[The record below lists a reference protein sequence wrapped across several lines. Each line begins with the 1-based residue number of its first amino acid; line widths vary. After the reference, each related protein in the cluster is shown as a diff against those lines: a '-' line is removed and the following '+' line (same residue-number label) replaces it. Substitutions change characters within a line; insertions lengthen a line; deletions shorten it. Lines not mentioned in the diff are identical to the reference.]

1 MTKIVLIGYGAI
13 AKLVIDGLARDGETA
28 VAGILVRADMLPTMR
43 DALSGSVA
51 VITSPDE
58 IPPLEPDL
66 VVECAGQGAVVEYGE
81 AILAAGYDFMLVST
95 GALVDDDFRSSLT
108 ETARRAGSRLLVP
121 AAATAGLDG
130 LAALRI
136 GGLKSVRFTSTKPV
150 GAWTGTPAEREF
162 DLAGLTERTV
172 IFTGS
177 AREAARR
184 YPKNANIAATIA
196 LAGLGLDDTKV
207 RLVADPTASDNAHQI
222 EADGKSGTLRV
233 AVTGVPTASNPK
245 TSASTA
251 FGLVHA
257 IRNRSATLVI

>member
-13 AKLVIDGLARDGETA
+13 AKLVIDGLARDSETA
-28 VAGILVRADMLPTMR
+28 VAGILVRANMLPTAR
-43 DALSGSVA
+43 DALPGSVA

-81 AILAAGYDFMLVST
+81 GILAAGYDFMLVST
-95 GALVDDDFRSSLT
+95 GALVDDNFRSSLT
-108 ETARRAGSRLLVP
+108 ETARRAGSRLVP

-136 GGLKSVRFTSTKPV
+136 GGLKSVRFTSTKPAD
-150 GAWTGTPAEREF
+150 AWAGTPAEKEF

-184 YPKNANIAATIA
+184 YPKNANIAATTA
-196 LAGLGLDDTKV
+196 LAGLGLDDTEV
-207 RLVADPTASDNAHQI
+207 RLVADPTAFDNAHQI

-245 TSASTA
+245 TSANTA

-257 IRNRSATLVI
+257 IRNRSAILVI